1 MSDPTPIGSQK
12 SVIGAGARFSGYI
25 SPASILEVHGI
36 VKADV
41 IADTLEIS
49 DSGHITGNAEIGLCV
64 VHGEFKGR
72 LNARSVWLMKT
83 ARISGE
89 IEYGALQMDRGA
101 ALNCHILHNWEGA
114 TSDEMVE
121 LPLLNVENRGGDE

>member
-1 MSDPTPIGSQK
+1 MNDTKLLTGQK

-25 SPASILEVHGI
+25 SPASTLEVHGV

-41 IADTLEIS
+41 IADTLEIAQT
-49 DSGHITGNAEIGLCV
+49 GHITGNAEIGLCV
-64 VHGEFKGR
+64 VNGEFKGR
-72 LNARSVWLMKT
+72 LNARSIWLMKT

-101 ALNCHILHNWEGA
+101 ALNCHIKHNWEA
-114 TSDEMVE
+114 DSSDDMVE
-121 LPLLNVENRGGDE
+121 LPLLNVENRDGDE

>member
-1 MSDPTPIGSQK
+1 MSDAKLIGGQK

-25 SPASILEVHGI
+25 SPASSLEVHGV
-36 VKADV
+36 VKADI
-41 IADTLEIS
+41 IADTLEIAQT
-49 DSGHITGNAEIGLCV
+49 GHITGNAEIGLCV

-72 LNARSVWLMKT
+72 VNAKSIWLMKT

-89 IEYGALQMDRGA
+89 IEYSALQMDRGA
-101 ALNCHILHNWEGA
+101 ALNCHIMHNWEGEA
-114 TSDEMVE
+114 SDDMVE